1 MFPKILHTQKH
12 HIFWGIA
19 ESFLRIG
26 DGNGCKWLLL
36 KFSVRTIIPNFF
48 RGNCPWGILG
58 SKLAIN
64 RDAKLLLTNRRVN
77 KCEWTLHSVLSLL
90 FPMWVWIMNCEKH
103 CVVNFLSLKLDMIL
117 TGERPQQP
125 HFRPHQ
131 LEFFVRLLKFWIQTP
146 WSHF

>member
-12 HIFWGIA
+12 HIFWGIT
-19 ESFLRIG
+19 ESFLQRG

-58 SKLAIN
+58 TKLAIN
-64 RDAKLLLTNRRVN
+64 GDAKLLLTNRRLN
-77 KCEWTLHSVLSLL
+77 TCEWTLHSVLSLL

-103 CVVNFLSLKLDMIL
+103 CVVNFLSQTWYDIDSWKTPAAPLPTPSFGIFRSIVKIL
-117 TGERPQQP
+117 NTD
-125 HFRPHQ
+125 
-131 LEFFVRLLKFWIQTP
+131 P